1 MNRFTPR
8 LLAVAAL
15 VATSA
20 VQADP
25 CVQIEVQNLRPQE
38 GMLMVAAYIDEGDFK
53 AKKAATAMQL
63 RATDSTTLSFPLCG
77 LSGASVA
84 IQMYQDTNGN
94 GKLDTSVLGMP
105 TEPWGASGK
114 PPRMSA
120 PTWETSQVP
129 LAGSTIVV
137 KLSQ

>member
-1 MNRFTPR
+1 MNRITPR

-15 VATSA
+15 IATFA
-20 VQADP
+20 VHAEP
-25 CVQIEVQNLRPQE
+25 CVQIEVKNLRPQE
-38 GMLMVAAYIDEGDFK
+38 GLLMVAAYTDEADFK
-53 AKKAATAMQL
+53 AKKVATAVQL

-84 IQMYQDTNGN
+84 IQMYQDINGN

-129 LAGSTIVV
+129 LTGSSIVV